1 MAQWFRKNR
10 RILLIALIVGFLAS
24 LVINV
29 LREHVPYP
37 VALVSAAAVG
47 GLVGVVSNFLYDCIA
62 RKP

>member
-10 RILLIALIVGFLAS
+10 RILLIALIVGFLTS

-29 LREHVPYP
+29 LGEHVPYP
-37 VALVSAAAVG
+37 VALVSAAVVG
-47 GLVGVVSNFLYDCIA
+47 GLVGVVSSFLYDRIA